1 MNLRKKVL
9 ALVLMGC
16 MLFTAGCGS
25 NNSEAT
31 SAESEQTP
39 VETLDLEG
47 SWIAEV
53 QDSGYYLA
61 GFIKGDLIELHW
73 VSSYDQYGS
82 VYWAGSYGAPKD
94 DPDTYT
100 WESERDD
107 DIMAT
112 TAYGSS
118 DETRT
123 FTYADGKLT
132 LEGSATGAETVLI
145 PSDIDYTY
153 LAVDLPESD
162 DDDDKDKDKNKDDK
176 DSKDDDETTAS
187 DAEAAANEK
196 VKDIEVL
203 DTGYIVEDMD
213 GGNSLIYYA
222 VEIKNPNKYN
232 AIVSPNIE
240 ITVRDKNERVLTKQN
255 CSLSAV
261 APGDTLCFG
270 DSINC
275 PKGKPDKVEI
285 TVENN
290 DYDFT
295 AFAGSGLPSVK
306 DLAVSDIDEKKSKG
320 STTFTGTVTNNMD
333 DDMEGVI
340 ATIVFKNGGKI
351 IGGVSEKIGTIEAGG
366 TVDFNISAKSGF
378 KDFDSYEVFALQEP
392 E

>member
-1 MNLRKKVL
+1 MNLRKKIL
-9 ALVLMGC
+9 ALVLLGS
-16 MLFTAGCGS
+16 MLLIAGCG
-25 NNSEAT
+25 NSGSETT
-31 SAESEQTP
+31 SAESENVP

-47 SWIAEV
+47 SWIAET
-53 QDSGYYLA
+53 QGGGYYLA

-73 VSSYDQYGS
+73 VSSYDQNGS
-82 VYWAGSYGAPKD
+82 VYWAGSYDAPKD

-153 LAVDLPESD
+153 LAVDLPESE
-162 DDDDKDKDKNKDDK
+162 DDDKDKDDK

-203 DTGYIVEDMD
+203 DTGYTVEEMD

-240 ITVRDKNERVLTKQN
+240 IAVLDKNERVLTKQN

-295 AFAGSGLPSVK
+295 AFAGSDIPSVK
-306 DLAVSDIDEKKSKG
+306 DLTVSDIDEKKSKG
-320 STTFTGTVTNNMD
+320 STTFTGTVTNNLD